1 MRLIAEL
8 KRRKV
13 IQTAAIYAASAWVL
27 LQVAQLL
34 LEMLGVPA
42 WGLRLVFVLLVIG
55 FPLALILSWMH
66 QITPQGVKRELDWPE
81 DGPAAEDPALVA
93 ATTPQP
99 APASAPVLQAVT
111 DNSIAVLP
119 FDNMSDDPANIH
131 FADGLSEELLN
142 LLSRIPALRVVAR
155 TSSFSFRG
163 RAVSAATIAQEL
175 KVSHL
180 LEGSVRK
187 AGNRI
192 RITAQLIRASDSSH
206 VWSQAFD
213 RDLSDI
219 FAVQDEIAAAVVHE
233 LELKLL
239 GGAAPKSWPTD
250 PEAYA
255 HYLRGRLFFDLASA
269 TGYEQAI
276 VEFERALG
284 IDPKFGPAWAT
295 LGALYWG
302 GANNSLIDYAEGAR
316 RARANSEKAL
326 ALDPNLAEPLSLLGY
341 FDVIEGADPDGG
353 VRRMERARQLEPNNQ
368 RILTRLANAAVRRGR
383 LDDALRYC
391 QQALQSDP
399 LSANAHAIYGN
410 TCYFAG
416 RLDEAE
422 AMRRKVLE
430 LSPGWLSG
438 HFNLGKVLLA
448 RNEPAAALAEMQQE
462 QSAFWRLT
470 GLAVVHHAL
479 GNAADSDAAL
489 RGLMQQDLGGAAYQL
504 VQVHAY
510 RGEMDLAFQWLDR
523 AAATHDSGLVFTRA
537 DPLLANLHAD
547 PRWDRFL
554 SRAGLADPA

>member
-13 IQTAAIYAASAWVL
+13 FRTAVIYAASAWLL

-34 LEMLGVPA
+34 LEMLEVPA
-42 WGLRLVFVLLVIG
+42 WGLKLVFVLLVLG
-55 FPLALILSWMH
+55 FPLALVLSWMH
-66 QITPQGVKRELDWPE
+66 QITPQGLKRELDP
-81 DGPAAEDPALVA
+81 PASEPAVA
-93 ATTPQP
+93 A
-99 APASAPVLQAVT
+99 AV

-119 FDNMSDDPANIH
+119 FDNMSDDPANMH

-142 LLSRIPALRVVAR
+142 LLSRIPGLRVVAR

-192 RITAQLIRASDSSH
+192 RITAQLVRGADSSH

-213 RDLSDI
+213 RDLNDI
-219 FAVQDEIAAAVVHE
+219 FAVQDEIAAAVVDE
-233 LELKLL
+233 LEVRLF
-239 GGAAPKSWPTD
+239 GVAAPKSWQTS

-255 HYLRGRLFFDLASA
+255 HYLRGRHFFELAS
-269 TGYEQAI
+269 TSGYEQAI
-276 VEFERALG
+276 TEFEAALA
-284 IDPKFGPAWAT
+284 IDPKFGPAWAM

-302 GANNSLIDYAEGAR
+302 QANNSLIDYAEGSR
-316 RARANSEKAL
+316 RARANSETAL
-326 ALDPNLAEPLSLLGY
+326 ALDPDLAEPLSLLGY
-341 FDVIEGADPDGG
+341 FDVIEGVDLERGL
-353 VRRMERARQLEPNNQ
+353 RRMERARQLEPHNQ
-368 RILTRLANAAVRRGR
+368 RILTRLANVAIRRGK

-391 QQALQSDP
+391 QQALRSDP
-399 LSANAHAIYGN
+399 LSANVHAIYGN

-416 RLDEAE
+416 RLEEAE
-422 AMRRKVLE
+422 AMRRKVLA

-448 RNEPAAALAEMQQE
+448 RNDAAAALAEMQQE

-470 GLAVVHHAL
+470 GLTLAHHAL
-479 GNAADSDAAL
+479 GHAAESDAAL
-489 RGLMQQDLGGAAYQL
+489 REFMQLELGGKAYQL

-510 RGEMDLAFQWLDR
+510 RGEIDLAFEWLYR
-523 AAATHDSGLVFTRA
+523 AATTHDSGLVFTRV
-537 DPLLANLHAD
+537 DPLLASLRTD
-547 PRWDRFL
+547 PRWEPFL
-554 SRAGLADPA
+554 SRNGLVSGPA